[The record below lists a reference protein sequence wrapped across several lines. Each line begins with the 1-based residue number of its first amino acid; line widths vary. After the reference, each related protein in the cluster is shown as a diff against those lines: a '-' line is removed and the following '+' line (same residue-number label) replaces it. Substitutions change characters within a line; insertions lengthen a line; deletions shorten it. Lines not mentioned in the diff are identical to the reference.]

1 MKDTKAEKDRV
12 YKEVLNQINDLG
24 TKEVSQLENIVNTY
38 RNQLMT
44 DFRKDFPGLHADLY
58 QFATY
63 LFAGFSLRA
72 ISIIMNEK
80 IENIYNKKSR
90 LKNRVQNS
98 DSPRKEEY
106 LSLLN

>member
-1 MKDTKAEKDRV
+1 MA
-12 YKEVLNQINDLG
+12 
-24 TKEVSQLENIVNTY
+24 
-38 RNQLMT
+38 
-44 DFRKDFPGLHADLY
+44 DFRKDFPHLHTDIY

-98 DSPRKEEY
+98 DSPRREEY
-106 LSLLN
+106 LSLIS